1 MIILSLI
8 YCCLLLRSFTKADTP
23 ITRKNVPNV
32 GSAVELGELYDAT
45 RDVLMINNLFTR
57 ETIEEKSTILK
68 SKSAVYLIVEYH
80 RDDQIHLEGGK
91 RIVSSFVVKPQVY
104 KLNVNTATTS
114 LFFPPLIALC
124 SLYLL

>member
-1 MIILSLI
+1 MAGS
-8 YCCLLLRSFTKADTP
+8 KPAGTP

-57 ETIEEKSTILK
+57 ETIEEKSTNLT
-68 SKSAVYLIVEYH
+68 SKSAIYLVVEYH
-80 RDDQIHLEGGK
+80 RDLEGGK
-91 RIVSSFVVKPQVY
+91 RIISSGVV

-114 LFFPPLIALC
+114 LIFPH
-124 SLYLL
+124 

>member
-57 ETIEEKSTILK
+57 ETIEKKSSNLK
-68 SKSAVYLIVEYH
+68 SKSAIYLVVEYH

-114 LFFPPLIALC
+114 LVFPPR
-124 SLYLL
+124 

>member
-8 YCCLLLRSFTKADTP
+8 YYCLLLRSFAKADTP

-57 ETIEEKSTILK
+57 ETIEEKSTNLE
-68 SKSAVYLIVEYH
+68 SKSAIYLVVEYH
-80 RDDQIHLEGGK
+80 SRRKEDNFLMIGE
-91 RIVSSFVVKPQVY
+91 
-104 KLNVNTATTS
+104 ATS
-114 LFFPPLIALC
+114 I
-124 SLYLL
+124 